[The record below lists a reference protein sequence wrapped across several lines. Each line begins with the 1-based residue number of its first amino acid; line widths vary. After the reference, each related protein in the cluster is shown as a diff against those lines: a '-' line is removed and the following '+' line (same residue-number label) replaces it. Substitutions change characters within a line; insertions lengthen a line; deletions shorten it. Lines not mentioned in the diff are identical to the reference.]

1 MIAHLPRRVR
11 SPLAVV
17 PRLFIALLG
26 LPHTTH
32 AAPCAQESLTPVC
45 MVSSSITAARDSAQ
59 DARRHLPHDDRVD
72 PTLAPD
78 VLTRRRAQAFDAQC
92 WAVGAP
98 VVMVTGG
105 VLYAVA
111 ASARGDHDG
120 TTLGGAV
127 AVSGVMLGPSV
138 GWVRAGYWDHAAS
151 SMGLRV
157 GTMVGAL
164 VMAGAIAGSTGLS
177 GDAGLGVGLICA
189 TAGATA
195 ITVEMVLD
203 VRHIGRHVRAHGPA
217 SEARVA
223 FLTTHGPGLAVT
235 LPLH

>member
-1 MIAHLPRRVR
+1 
-11 SPLAVV
+11 
-17 PRLFIALLG
+17 
-26 LPHTTH
+26 
-32 AAPCAQESLTPVC
+32 
-45 MVSSSITAARDSAQ
+45 MVSSSITAARDSVE
-59 DARRHLPHDDRVD
+59 DARRRLPHDDRVD

-78 VLTRRRAQAFDAQC
+78 LVARRRAQAFDAQC

-138 GWVRAGYWDHAAS
+138 GWVRAGYWDRAVV
-151 SMGLRV
+151 GVGRRV
-157 GTMVGAL
+157 GTVAGGLLAASLLSFGANGDGAL
-164 VMAGAIAGSTGLS
+164 GIAAI
-177 GDAGLGVGLICA
+177 GLG
-189 TAGATA
+189 AGFAA
-195 ITVEMVLD
+195 MTVETVLD
-203 VRHIGRHVRAHGPA
+203 VRHLGRHVRAHGPA